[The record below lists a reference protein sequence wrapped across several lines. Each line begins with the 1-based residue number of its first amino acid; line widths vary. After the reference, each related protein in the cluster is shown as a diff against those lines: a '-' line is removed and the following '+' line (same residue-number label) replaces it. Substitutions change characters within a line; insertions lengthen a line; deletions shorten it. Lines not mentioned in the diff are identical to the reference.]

1 MVHVVA
7 DGRHGGFACSAFLS
21 DRSMGV
27 DEVSTTTLL
36 VKRNQDAPMTGDGLR
51 MVEIVVGCHTVD

>member
-1 MVHVVA
+1 
-7 DGRHGGFACSAFLS
+7 
-21 DRSMGV
+21 MGV

-36 VKRNQDAPMTGDGLR
+36 VKRNQDAPMAGDGLR